1 MSIEESY
8 QKFLIEFNNHLS
20 SIKQKATLVGVS
32 KTKPLDDIVALYKL
46 GLRDFGEN
54 YAQELRDKIKD
65 TIEEYKDIKWH
76 YIGNIQEN
84 KIKYVA
90 GKAHLIHTVD
100 TLKKAEAINAYCLK
114 HKVIQSILIQVN
126 VSKDPNKAGTTLD
139 QTDDLYKNILT
150 LEAIKIRGLMTI
162 TKYSQDPEFSRE
174 DYRKMKK
181 LALTLE
187 NIYGRKLEL
196 SMGMSNDY
204 KVALE
209 EGATIVRVGTK
220 IFGERV

>member
-1 MSIEESY
+1 MSIQESY
-8 QKFLIEFNNHLS
+8 EKFLIEFNNHLS
-20 SIKQKATLVGVS
+20 SINQKATLVGVS
-32 KTKPLDDIVALYKL
+32 KTKPVADILALYKL

-54 YAQELRDKIKD
+54 YAQELRDKIKN
-65 TIEEYKDIKWH
+65 TIENYQEIKWH
-76 YIGNIQEN
+76 YIGNIQKN

-90 GKAHLIHTVD
+90 GKTHLIHTVD

-114 HKVIQSILIQVN
+114 NKVIQSILIQVN

-139 QTDDLYKNILT
+139 KIEDLYKNILT
-150 LEAIKIRGLMTI
+150 LKAIKLDGLMTI
-162 TKYSQDPEFSRE
+162 TQYSEEPEFSRE

-181 LALTLE
+181 LASSLE
-187 NIYGRKLEL
+187 NIDGKRLEL

-220 IFGERV
+220 IFGERI